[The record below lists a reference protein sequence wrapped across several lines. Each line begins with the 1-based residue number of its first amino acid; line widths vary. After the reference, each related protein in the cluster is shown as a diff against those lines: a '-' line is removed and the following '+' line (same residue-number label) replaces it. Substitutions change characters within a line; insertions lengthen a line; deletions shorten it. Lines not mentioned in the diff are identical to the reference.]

1 MKAIERL
8 TEEERERLR
17 NIQRVLQEKRPMESE
32 RDSPLG
38 LTEAVIVGLLRA
50 PQLLVSVVDRVKE
63 LMQSEGL
70 DEFDQDVLDA
80 QYQLKPANETD
91 KTETASD

>member
-1 MKAIERL
+1 
-8 TEEERERLR
+8 
-17 NIQRVLQEKRPMESE
+17 MESE
-32 RDSPLG
+32 RDLPLG
-38 LTEAVIVGLLRA
+38 LTEAVIMGLLHA
-50 PQLLVSVVDRVKE
+50 LQLLVSVVDRVKE

-80 QYQLKPANETD
+80 QYQFKPANETD